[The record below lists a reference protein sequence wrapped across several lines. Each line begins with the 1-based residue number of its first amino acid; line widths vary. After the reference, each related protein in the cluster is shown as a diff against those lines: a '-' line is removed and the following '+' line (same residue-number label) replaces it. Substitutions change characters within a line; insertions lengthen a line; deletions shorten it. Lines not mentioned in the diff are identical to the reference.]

1 MTAVHRSGERTLP
14 VAAALA
20 LLATGCT
27 VGPDYERPPD
37 IEVPEAF
44 AGASGWQPAMP
55 ADAVQRDKWW
65 SMFGDAQLDE
75 LASQVGGANFDVQR
89 AEAEFRRM
97 RALVEAARAGLWPN
111 VAFDAGFTRS
121 LTPVGSGGTAVSSAR
136 PLTTYA
142 TSLSASWEVD
152 LWGAGR
158 RTVEAAVAD
167 AQATAADFE
176 SARLAAQAD
185 LVQDYLL
192 LRVAEGQERLLEDTV
207 RAFERSLE
215 LVRNRLAVGTASR
228 ADVAQGEAQLENARA
243 QAIDVTVQREQLAH
257 AIAVLVGRPPS
268 AVTLPPGPVPA
279 VFPTVPTGVPSELL
293 QRRPDI
299 AGAERR
305 VASANARVG
314 VAAAAWYPSLTLVGS
329 AGYRSR
335 DLSDWITAPA
345 RFWTFGPALVQTLFD
360 AGKRSA
366 EADAARAELD
376 ATAAVYRQTVL
387 VAFQEVEDNL
397 SSLQILA
404 READVQ
410 DAAVRA
416 SRESVELAQ
425 NQYRAGTISFLEVII
440 VQTAALTNE
449 RTAVA
454 VQGRR
459 LLACVQLVRALG
471 GGWNAAALPPATEL

>member
-1 MTAVHRSGERTLP
+1 MTTAYRSRERIP
-14 VAAALA
+14 AAAALA

-27 VGPDYERPPD
+27 VGPDYERPPEV
-37 IEVPEAF
+37 EVPEAF
-44 AGASGWQPAMP
+44 GGASGWQPAMP

-65 SMFGDAQLDE
+65 SMFGDPQLDE
-75 LASQVGGANFDVQR
+75 LANQVGGANLDVQR

-97 RALVEAARAGLWPN
+97 RALVEAARAGLWPT

-136 PLTTYA
+136 ALSTYS

-192 LRVAEGQERLLEDTV
+192 LRTAEAQERLLDDTV
-207 RAFERSLE
+207 HAFERSLE
-215 LVRNRLAVGTASR
+215 VVRNRLAVGTASR

-243 QAIDVTVQREQLAH
+243 QAIDARVQREQLAH

-268 AVTLPPGPVPA
+268 AVTVPA
-279 VFPTVPTGVPSELL
+279 GPMPAAFPTVPTGVPSELL

-329 AGYRSR
+329 AGFRSR
-335 DLSDWITAPA
+335 DLTDWITAPA

-376 ATAAVYRQTVL
+376 ATAAIYRQTVL
-387 VAFQEVEDNL
+387 AAFQEVEDNL

-404 READVQ
+404 QEADVQ

-425 NQYRAGTISFLEVII
+425 NQYRAGTISYLEVII

-471 GGWNAAALPPATEL
+471 GGWNAAALPPAAEL

>member
-1 MTAVHRSGERTLP
+1 
-14 VAAALA
+14 
-20 LLATGCT
+20 
-27 VGPDYERPPD
+27 
-37 IEVPEAF
+37 
-44 AGASGWQPAMP
+44 
-55 ADAVQRDKWW
+55 
-65 SMFGDAQLDE
+65 
-75 LASQVGGANFDVQR
+75 
-89 AEAEFRRM
+89 
-97 RALVEAARAGLWPN
+97 
-111 VAFDAGFTRS
+111 
-121 LTPVGSGGTAVSSAR
+121 
-136 PLTTYA
+136 
-142 TSLSASWEVD
+142 
-152 LWGAGR
+152 
-158 RTVEAAVAD
+158 
-167 AQATAADFE
+167 
-176 SARLAAQAD
+176 
-185 LVQDYLL
+185 
-192 LRVAEGQERLLEDTV
+192 
-207 RAFERSLE
+207 
-215 LVRNRLAVGTASR
+215 
-228 ADVAQGEAQLENARA
+228 
-243 QAIDVTVQREQLAH
+243 
-257 AIAVLVGRPPS
+257 
-268 AVTLPPGPVPA
+268 
-279 VFPTVPTGVPSELL
+279 L

-329 AGYRSR
+329 AGFRSR
-335 DLSDWITAPA
+335 DLSEWITAPA

-404 READVQ
+404 QEADVQ

-471 GGWNAAALPPATEL
+471 GGWNAAALPPAAEL